1 MNKLKNGHSEKKAF
15 LAKRLR
21 MEKDDRFEVV
31 WESLADRGIIE
42 DWERGATSAEDVVDD
57 AKQLLHRFRTWEG
70 HASSSTRQTPE
81 GRAMVDVPVEPSER
95 EKDMTA
101 AFREYLAVH
110 AAQRPIVQRF
120 RREYLPDGRL
130 LTDDHDIALLLDEQ
144 KVGWRAETTDVQQ
157 YLDDNLGKP
166 DDWVVHA
173 DLSGKPPTGD
183 VSGFG
188 TTEGIFR
195 ELLRLLSGQ
204 ERDMQEDWWGKGRNG
219 QEDISWQDFL
229 DGEPTEED
237 VAEERREQQK
247 GYEGYFGAQLE
258 TLGSWLA
265 AKYPWKGVGDA
276 VVFLISGR
284 PPRLAETAEPLSAT
298 DNIGHATH
306 SLTFSPWISEKTIVR
321 AFRVLRGR
329 SPGDKTV
336 RVLRFVSGQ
345 ADEEGRLPSWPALL
359 NRWNAANPDEKYSD
373 RSALSK
379 AYTRAVDALVPPY
392 LLPTEN
398 AAT

>member
-1 MNKLKNGHSEKKAF
+1 MNEPENGHSQKKAF
-15 LAKRLR
+15 LAKRMS
-21 MEKDDRFEVV
+21 MENDDRFEVL
-31 WESLADRGIIE
+31 WESLADREIIE

-57 AKQLLHRFRTWEG
+57 AKQLLSSFRAWEG
-70 HASSSTRQTPE
+70 HTSSRRQEPKGWARVE
-81 GRAMVDVPVEPSER
+81 YPVEPSER

-110 AAQRPIVQRF
+110 AAQHPIVRRF

-144 KVGWRAETTDVQQ
+144 KVGRGRAGTTDVQQ
-157 YLDDNLGKP
+157 YLDENSDTTHNYWP
-166 DDWVVHA
+166 VRA
-173 DLSGKPPTGD
+173 ELSGKPPTGD
-183 VSGFG
+183 VTAFG
-188 TTEGIFR
+188 PMGGVFVEF
-195 ELLRLLSGQ
+195 LRVLSDQ
-204 ERDMQEDWWGKGRNG
+204 ERRMQEDWWGKGRKG
-219 QEDISWQDFL
+219 QEDSSWPDFL
-229 DGEPTEED
+229 DGDPTEENI
-237 VAEERREQQK
+237 AEKSGRQK

-298 DNIGHATH
+298 DYIGHATH

-345 ADEEGRLPSWPALL
+345 ADKRVAFPHGPLFSIGGTRQIQTRSTRIEAPSLRP
-359 NRWNAANPDEKYSD
+359 
-373 RSALSK
+373 
-379 AYTRAVDALVPPY
+379 TRGL
-392 LLPTEN
+392 
-398 AAT
+398 